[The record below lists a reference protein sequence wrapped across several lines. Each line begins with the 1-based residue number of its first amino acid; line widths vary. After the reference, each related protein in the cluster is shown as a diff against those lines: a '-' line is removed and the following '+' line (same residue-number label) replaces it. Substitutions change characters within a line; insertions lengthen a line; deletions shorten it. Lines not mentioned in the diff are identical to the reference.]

1 MPAAAGQWRLK
12 KHDGRAEAALL
23 ALYGLR
29 ERHISGEKALRSGS
43 GQSVTQAGS

>member
-1 MPAAAGQWRLK
+1 MPAAAHLWPLI

-29 ERHISGEKALRSGS
+29 SLERTA
-43 GQSVTQAGS
+43 A